1 VAGKL
6 DVPGRLNA
14 VAAGSLVYVTDQASS
29 RRFLIDTGA
38 SFSILPHQSLAVPSG
53 PNLSGPD
60 GQPIACWG
68 DMTLHL
74 VFSGQQFKWTFL
86 LADVKFPIIGVD
98 FLRAHMLIVD
108 PAAGRLVA
116 TATGAVLDAQAY
128 PSGATASVVLPRSS
142 AARFTAVERPGAAAA
157 RAASPSPPEGGMGP
171 RVGLRAR
178 ARPGAHWR
186 ARARALAPLLE
197 GAPRHCHHCRGA
209 LLYHAAAQERAG
221 AVRQWGAGAL
231 RALCSL
237 DCGWARGL

>member
-1 VAGKL
+1 MAGKL

-38 SFSILPHQSLAVPSG
+38 SFSILPHHSSARPSG

-68 DMTLHL
+68 DRTLHL

-128 PSGATASVVLPRSS
+128 PSGATASVVLP
-142 AARFTAVERPGAAAA
+142 
-157 RAASPSPPEGGMGP
+157 
-171 RVGLRAR
+171 
-178 ARPGAHWR
+178 
-186 ARARALAPLLE
+186 
-197 GAPRHCHHCRGA
+197 
-209 LLYHAAAQERAG
+209 
-221 AVRQWGAGAL
+221 
-231 RALCSL
+231 
-237 DCGWARGL
+237 